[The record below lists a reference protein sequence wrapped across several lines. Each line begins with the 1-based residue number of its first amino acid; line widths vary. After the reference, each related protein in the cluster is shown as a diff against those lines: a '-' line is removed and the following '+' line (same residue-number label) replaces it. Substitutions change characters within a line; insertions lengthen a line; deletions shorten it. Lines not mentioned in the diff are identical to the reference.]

1 MASLV
6 KIKESLKKIKSPNG
20 SSTSSWDGTGV
31 DLAVVP
37 PACPHRAAALL
48 LGGVARQDV
57 VAEVGA
63 VQVIVTLLPLLSGG
77 GGRGHFGRG
86 F

>member
-1 MASLV
+1 M
-6 KIKESLKKIKSPNG
+6 
-20 SSTSSWDGTGV
+20 

-57 VAEVGA
+57 VAEVG
-63 VQVIVTLLPLLSGG
+63 VIQVIVTLFPLLG
-77 GGRGHFGRG
+77 
-86 F
+86 